1 MTNDDGTENGN
12 ERKLIPIPTD
22 LTIAQYSEMQIESHK
37 EFFEFVLSDLKLTAE
52 QTEQEGEPR
61 VFTYVKMLR
70 HFTEN
75 LEKSELVQL
84 AASALWRA
92 YLEDENVS

>member
-1 MTNDDGTENGN
+1 MTNNDGSDNGD

-22 LTIAQYSEMQIESHK
+22 MTIAQYSEMQVESHK
-37 EFFEFVLSDLKLTAE
+37 EYFDYVLSDLKSTAE

-75 LEKSELVQL
+75 LEKSDLVQL

-92 YLEDENVS
+92 YLEDQK